1 MCSESTTIQ
10 EPNMILTAESFRT
23 TSQKNNTDKTN
34 DVNKWKVV
42 IKQAPLPMYLPNK
55 LPLKKPN
62 KGNKIIIGSI
72 NRESKNLKCFVLKF

>member
-1 MCSESTTIQ
+1 MCSESTTIH
-10 EPNMILTAESFRT
+10 EPNMILTVESFRT

-42 IKQAPLPMYLPNK
+42 IKQAPFPMYLPNK

-62 KGNKIIIGSI
+62 KGKKTIKSNIYNI
-72 NRESKNLKCFVLKF
+72 NNIFIFNIKE